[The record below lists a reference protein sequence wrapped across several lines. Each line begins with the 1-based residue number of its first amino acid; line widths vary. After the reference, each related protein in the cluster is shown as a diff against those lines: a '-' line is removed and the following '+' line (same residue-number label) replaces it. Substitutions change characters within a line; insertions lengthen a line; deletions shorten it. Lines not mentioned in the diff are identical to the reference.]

1 MSKHSHDYYARK
13 KPGHDHGH
21 DHDDHAAIEERD
33 EGPPS
38 DFEIMSRAMQELLEE
53 KGVLTAEQVRRR
65 MELFE
70 EELPYR
76 GSRVVAHAWTD
87 PEFKKRLLA
96 DGKAA
101 VTEFGIDLEA
111 ERLIAVENTPDVH
124 NVIVCTLC
132 SCYPRALLG
141 MPPTWYKS
149 TNYRSRVVH
158 EPRAVLKEFGTVLP
172 HHVTVRVHD
181 SNADMRYVVIPM
193 RPKGTEGWS
202 EERLAELLTRDTL
215 VGVTAPKVQGE
226 SRKSKGGSK
235 PR

>member
-1 MSKHSHDYYARK
+1 MRKPVHDYYAKRK
-13 KPGHDHGH
+13 HGH
-21 DHDDHAAIEERD
+21 DHDHDHDAHEAIEERD

-38 DFEIMSRAMQELLEE
+38 ECEIMSRAIQELLEA
-53 KGVLTAEQVRRR
+53 KGILTAEDVRRR

-76 GSRVVAHAWTD
+76 GARVVAHAWTD

-101 VTEFGIDLEA
+101 VAEFGIDMEA
-111 ERLIAVENTPDVH
+111 DRLIAVENTPDVH

-132 SCYPRALLG
+132 SCYPRTLLG

-149 TNYRSRVVH
+149 TNYRSRVVY

-172 HHVTVRVHD
+172 DRVTVRVHD
-181 SNADMRYVVIPM
+181 SNADMRYVVVPM
-193 RPKGTEGWS
+193 RPRGTEGWS
-202 EERLAELLTRDTL
+202 EERLTGILTRDTL
-215 VGVTAPKVQGE
+215 VGVTV
-226 SRKSKGGSK
+226 
-235 PR
+235 PRVAADD